1 MTDETDDADHAPGPT
16 DDREAMDRITAEMA
30 ELLRR
35 MAEFQKEMEPFLPL
49 LAEPDE
55 PPADESDQES

>member
-1 MTDETDDADHAPGPT
+1 MTDQPDQGASKKPEPV
-16 DDREAMDRITAEMA
+16 DDREAMDRIIAEMA

-49 LAEPDE
+49 LVEPED
-55 PPADESDQES
+55 PPAREPEP

>member
-1 MTDETDDADHAPGPT
+1 MTDETDDADDAPGQV
-16 DDREAMDRITAEMA
+16 DDRQAMERIAAEMA

-35 MAEFQKEMEPFLPL
+35 MAEFQREMEPFLPL